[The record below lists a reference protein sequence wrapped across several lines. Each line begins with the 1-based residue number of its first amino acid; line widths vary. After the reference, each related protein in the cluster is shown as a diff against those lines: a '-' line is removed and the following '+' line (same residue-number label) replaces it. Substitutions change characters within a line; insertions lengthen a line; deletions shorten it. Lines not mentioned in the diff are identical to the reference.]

1 MKDLFYSIQD
11 LFEDVFFAPL
21 DALAK
26 LELENWTAANV
37 ASWFFILVGFS
48 AFIYWMNE
56 LKKYSKNDEED
67 KSVSAHSYL

>member
-11 LFEDVFFAPL
+11 LFENVLFAPFNEI
-21 DALAK
+21 AK
-26 LELENWTAANV
+26 LELENWTAANA
-37 ASWFFILVGFS
+37 ASWFFILIGFS

-56 LKKYSKNDEED
+56 LRKYTKTDKED

>member
-1 MKDLFYSIQD
+1 MKDLFYSIKD
-11 LFEDVFFAPL
+11 LFENVLFKPL
-21 DALAK
+21 DELAK

-56 LKKYSKNDEED
+56 LRKYTKADKED